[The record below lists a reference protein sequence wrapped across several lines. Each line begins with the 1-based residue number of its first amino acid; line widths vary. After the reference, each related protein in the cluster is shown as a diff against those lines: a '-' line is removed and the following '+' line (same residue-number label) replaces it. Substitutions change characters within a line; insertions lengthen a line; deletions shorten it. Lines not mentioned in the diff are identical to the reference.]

1 LQTTL
6 LTLAVAVILA
16 LVAALVGPLVID
28 WGGYRSLFETE
39 ASRFVGVDVRVNGAI
54 DARLLPSPQLT
65 LHEIEIGSGDDAV
78 RARSLGVELSLG
90 ALMRGRWHATEMQLV
105 GPRLRLGLDSSGVV
119 QAPRLAV
126 SVAPDTLTIDKL
138 GVIDGKI
145 TLTDAANGG
154 SVTLDRLWFNGEVSS
169 LLGPFRG
176 EGAVTIGGDVYPLRL
191 AAGRYGPDGTVK
203 LKLNVDPRDYPV
215 NIESDGVLTLVGG
228 KPKFDGTLSV
238 TRPAGIT
245 GHGAGRLSQPWHL
258 AGKVRAS
265 HASALLKDLEF
276 LYGSQDDGL
285 RLAGVVDFTF
295 GRQPR
300 FKAVLSGRQI
310 DVDRAVAEV
319 EGGRSSPGAALN
331 KLAGIAGRAFRPT
344 VPIQIGIG
352 VDQLTLGGDVVQNV
366 RGDVSADG
374 GSWNLDRF
382 EFRAPGFTQVRLSGR
397 LAVDG
402 DGVTFTGPANIE
414 SRDPKALTAWLEGRK
429 PPAQSDLRPLRVHGD
444 VTFGT
449 EKIAVERLTAEFAG
463 KTVAGH
469 FAYVFA
475 AGGKPS
481 KLDAALNAPE
491 LDLDL
496 ALGFG
501 KALLAGSKLERPHDM
516 AITADIGRATLAGI
530 EGRDIKARVKV
541 DADHWQID
549 RLSVA
554 DLGGAAFSAEGR
566 VAFAGPAPQGSLKID
581 FDARDLT
588 PVTALLARYAPDT
601 AQLLAHNAREMAPAN
616 LRAQLTLEGK
626 APSETRFAVNGN
638 LGKVKVALA
647 AEGQVN
653 AKKFEVGNVRVE
665 STLVADEG
673 RLLLG
678 VLGLDRIISV
688 SPGPGRLELS
698 AAGPAH
704 GELRVDGRIAAGG
717 LEANAGGSARLL
729 AGKPTASLQA
739 RIVRADMAPLRGGG
753 EALPVSFDGRI
764 GVAGK
769 DVVLSNVRAG
779 IAGTTLRGNLKVE
792 MAETRRLQGE
802 IDADSIDVPAV
813 IAAVIGMPAGRGG
826 KGKASQDAFW
836 TWSEELFG
844 AGAFGNYGGEIAIRA
859 RSVTLL
865 PRMTAREFGARLRP
879 GNDSLAIEDIA
890 GAVSGGHVTGAL
902 SLRSGADGLTTHT
915 KFSLKGV
922 DAAALLHAAARPAV
936 GGVLDV
942 SADVEATGLSPVALV
957 GSLRGSG
964 TIKLTN
970 GELAGLDPRAFDA
983 VTRAVDLGVSVD
995 SNRIADIVRRA
1006 LASGQLSVEQTEG
1019 AFTVNA
1025 GQVRLSEMTARSND
1039 ADLSLS
1045 GHLDLLDGS
1054 LDARLVL
1061 SGPNRTDGLRP
1072 DIFMALNGP
1081 VSAPLRTIDVT
1092 ALTGWLTLRAI
1103 ESQAKQVKELEE
1115 AARKR
1120 REAEQK
1126 RLEEDLKRQAAERK
1140 RQEDE
1145 ERKRREAAQEPNT
1158 PAPLPPASRSAP
1170 TGDGRF
1176 APPDSPPPASRRGSG
1191 SRPGNEPARAS
1202 TSSRPVAPLVKERQ
1216 APALPAPIDIAPP
1229 PGARGSDARPL
1240 PLAPGLLRPEASVG
1254 PQQ

>member
-39 ASRFVGVDVRVNGAI
+39 ASRLVGLDVRVNGKI
-54 DARLLPSPQLT
+54 NARLLPSPQLT

-78 RARSLGVELSLG
+78 RARSLGIELSLG
-90 ALMRGRWHATEMQLV
+90 ALMRGRWHATEMQLA
-105 GPRLRLGLDSSGVV
+105 GPILRLGLDPSGVV

-126 SVAPDTLTIDKL
+126 NVAPDTLTIDKL
-138 GVIDGKI
+138 SVIDGRI
-145 TLTDAANGG
+145 TLTDAANRG
-154 SVTLDRLWFNGEVSS
+154 SVILDRVWFNGDAGS

-203 LKLNVDPRDYPV
+203 LKLNVDPRDYPI
-215 NIESDGVLTLVGG
+215 NIESDGTLTLAGG
-228 KPKFDGTLSV
+228 RPKFDGTLSV
-238 TRPAGIT
+238 TRPAGIA
-245 GHGAGRLSQPWHL
+245 GHGTGRLSQPWHL
-258 AGKVRAS
+258 AGKIRAS
-265 HASALLKDLEF
+265 HASALMRDLEL
-276 LYGSQDDGL
+276 LYGSQNDGL
-285 RLAGVVDFTF
+285 RLTGVVDFTF
-295 GRQPR
+295 GKRPG

-319 EGGRSSPGAALN
+319 EGGVSSPGAALSR
-331 KLAGIAGRAFRPT
+331 LVGIAGRAFRPT

-352 VDQLTLGGDVVQNV
+352 VDQLTLGGDVVQNL
-366 RGDVSADG
+366 RGDITANS

-397 LAVDG
+397 LAVNG
-402 DGVTFTGPANIE
+402 DSVTFTGPADIE

-429 PPAQSDLRPLRVHGD
+429 PPAQSDLRPLRVHGA

-449 EKIAVERLTAEFAG
+449 EKIAIERLTAEFAR

-481 KLDAALNAPE
+481 RLDAALNAPE

-530 EGRDIKARVKV
+530 EGRDIKVRIKV
-541 DADHWQID
+541 DADHWQIHQ
-549 RLSVA
+549 LSVA

-566 VAFAGPAPQGSLKID
+566 VAFAGPAPQGSLKVD

-601 AQLLAHNAREMAPAN
+601 ARMLERNARKMVPAS
-616 LRAQLTLEGK
+616 LRAQLTLEAK
-626 APSETRFAVNGN
+626 APSETRFGINGS

-647 AEGQVN
+647 GEGQVD
-653 AKKFEVGNVRVE
+653 AKNLEFGTMRVE
-665 STLVADEG
+665 SALDADEG
-673 RLLLG
+673 SLLLG
-678 VLGLDRIISV
+678 VLGLDRVV
-688 SPGPGRLELS
+688 SAGPGPGRLKLS
-698 AAGPAH
+698 AAGPAR
-704 GELRVDGRIAAGG
+704 GELRVDGRITAGG
-717 LEANAGGSARLL
+717 LEANASGSARLF
-729 AGKPTASLQA
+729 AGKPTASLHA
-739 RIVRADMAPLRGGG
+739 RIVRADMAPLRGSG

-779 IAGTTLRGNLKVE
+779 IAGTTLRANLNVE
-792 MAETRRLQGE
+792 MGEPRRLQGE
-802 IDADSIDVPAV
+802 VDADAIDAPAV
-813 IAAVIGMPAGRGG
+813 VAAMIGMPAGKGG
-826 KGKASQDAFW
+826 KEKGSQDAFW
-836 TWSEELFG
+836 AWSDALFG
-844 AGAFGNYGGEIAIRA
+844 AGAFGKYGGEVAIRA

-865 PRMTAREFGARLRP
+865 SRVTAREFGAKLRL
-879 GNDSLAIEDIA
+879 GNDSLAIEDIT

-902 SLRSGADGLTTHT
+902 SLRSGTDGLTAHT
-915 KFSLKGV
+915 KFSLKGA
-922 DAAALLHAAARPAV
+922 DAAVLLHAPARPAV
-936 GGVLDV
+936 SGVLDL

-964 TIKLTN
+964 TIKLAKA
-970 GELAGLDPRAFDA
+970 ELAGLDPRAFDA
-983 VTRAVDLGVSVD
+983 VTRAVDLGVAVD
-995 SNRIADIVRRA
+995 SNRIADIVRKA
-1006 LASGQLSVEQTEG
+1006 LASGQLSVERAEG

-1025 GQVRLSEMTARSND
+1025 GQVSLSAIAAHSNA

-1045 GHLDLLDGS
+1045 GNLDLLDGS

-1061 SGPNRTDGLRP
+1061 SGASKTDSVRP
-1072 DIFMALNGP
+1072 DIFMALHGP
-1081 VSAPLRTIDVT
+1081 VSAPSRTIDVS

-1103 ESQAKQVKELEE
+1103 ENQAKQVRELEE

-1120 REAEQK
+1120 REVEQK

-1140 RQEDE
+1140 REEE
-1145 ERKRREAAQEPNT
+1145 ERKRQEAAQEQNK
-1158 PAPLPPASRSAP
+1158 PA
-1170 TGDGRF
+1170 
-1176 APPDSPPPASRRGSG
+1176 SPPPANQSAPNSDGRFVPPDSLPPALRRGSG
-1191 SRPGNEPARAS
+1191 SRSGNEPVRAS
-1202 TSSRPVAPLVKERQ
+1202 TSDRAVPPLVRERQ

-1229 PGARGSDARPL
+1229 PGARGSDASPL
-1240 PLAPGLLRPEASVG
+1240 PLAPSLLRPEASVG
-1254 PQQ
+1254 PQR

>member
-1 LQTTL
+1 
-6 LTLAVAVILA
+6 
-16 LVAALVGPLVID
+16 
-28 WGGYRSLFETE
+28 LFETE
-39 ASRFVGVDVRVNGAI
+39 ASRLVGLDVRVNGEI

-65 LHEIEIGSGDDAV
+65 LHEIAIGAGDDAV
-78 RARSLGVELSLG
+78 RARSLGIELSLG

-105 GPRLRLGLDSSGVV
+105 GPRLRLVLDSSGVV

-145 TLTDAANGG
+145 TLTDAANRG
-154 SVTLDRLWFNGEVSS
+154 SVTLDRLWFNGEANS
-169 LLGPFRG
+169 LLGPLRG
-176 EGAVTIGGDVYPLRL
+176 EGAVTIGGDIYPFRL
-191 AAGRYGPDGTVK
+191 AAGRYGADGTVK
-203 LKLNVDPRDYPV
+203 LKLNVDPRDYPI
-215 NIESDGVLTLVGG
+215 NIESDGTLSLAAGR
-228 KPKFDGTLSV
+228 PKFDGTLSV
-238 TRPAGIT
+238 TRPAGIA
-245 GHGAGRLSQPWHL
+245 GHGTGRLSQPWHL

-265 HASALLKDLEF
+265 HASALIRDLEF

-295 GRQPR
+295 GKQPR
-300 FKAVLSGRQI
+300 FKAVLSGRQV
-310 DVDRAVAEV
+310 DLDRAVAEA
-319 EGGRSSPGAALN
+319 EGGRSSPGAALS
-331 KLAGIAGRAFRPT
+331 KLAGIAGKAFRPRL
-344 VPIQIGIG
+344 PIQIGIG

-366 RGDVSADG
+366 RGDVTADG
-374 GSWNLDRF
+374 GGWNLDRF

-402 DGVTFTGPANIE
+402 DDVRFTGPADIE

-429 PPAQSDLRPLRVHGD
+429 APAQSDLRPMRVHGD

-449 EKIAVERLTAEFAG
+449 EKIAIERLTAEFAR

-475 AGGKPS
+475 AGSGPS
-481 KLDAALNAPE
+481 RLDAALNAPE

-501 KALLAGSKLERPHDM
+501 KALLAGSRLERPHDM

-566 VAFAGPAPQGSLKID
+566 VALAGAAPQGSLKVD

-588 PVTALLARYAPDT
+588 PVTTLLARYAPDT
-601 AQLLAHNAREMAPAN
+601 ARFLERNAREMAPAS

-626 APSETRFAVNGN
+626 APSETRFGINGS
-638 LGKVKVALA
+638 LGKVKIALA
-647 AEGQVN
+647 GEGQVD
-653 AKKFEVGNVRVE
+653 AKKLEVGTLRVE
-665 STLVADEG
+665 STLDADEG

-678 VLGLDRIISV
+678 VLGLDRLLRV
-688 SPGPGRLELS
+688 GPGPGKLKLS
-698 AAGPAH
+698 AAGPAR
-704 GELRVDGRIAAGG
+704 GELRVDGRITAGG
-717 LEANAGGSARLL
+717 LEANASGSARVL

-739 RIVRADMAPLRGGG
+739 SILRADMAPLRGGG

-769 DVVLSNVRAG
+769 DVELSNVRAG
-779 IAGTTLRGNLKVE
+779 VAGTTLRGNLKVE
-792 MAETRRLQGE
+792 IAETRRLQGE
-802 IDADSIDVPAV
+802 IDADAINIPAV
-813 IAAVIGMPAGRGG
+813 IAAVIGMPPGKGG
-826 KGKASQDAFW
+826 KEKVSQDAFW

-844 AGAFGNYGGEIAIRA
+844 AGAFGDYGGEVAIRA
-859 RSVTLL
+859 RSVTLV
-865 PRMTAREFGARLRP
+865 PKMTAREFGAKLRP
-879 GNDSLAIEDIA
+879 GNDSLVIEDMT
-890 GAVSGGHVTGAL
+890 GAVAGGHVTGAL
-902 SLRSGADGLTTHT
+902 SLRSGADGLTAHA
-915 KFSLKGV
+915 KFSLKGA

-936 GGVLDV
+936 SGVLDL

-964 TIKLTN
+964 TIKLAN
-970 GELAGLDPRAFDA
+970 AELAGLDPRTFDT

-995 SNRIADIVRRA
+995 SSRIADVVRKA
-1006 LASGQLSVEQTEG
+1006 LASGQLSVEQAEG

-1025 GQVRLSEMTARSND
+1025 GQVRLSETTARSNE

-1045 GHLDLLDGS
+1045 GNLDLLDGS

-1061 SGPNRTDGLRP
+1061 SGANQTDGVRP
-1072 DIFMALNGP
+1072 DIFMALHGP
-1081 VSAPLRTIDVT
+1081 VSAPSRTIDVS

-1103 ESQAKQVKELEE
+1103 ETQAKQVKELEE

-1120 REAEQK
+1120 REAEQR
-1126 RLEEDLKRQAAERK
+1126 RLEEEVKRQAAERM
-1140 RQEDE
+1140 RQEE
-1145 ERKRREAAQEPNT
+1145 ERKRREAAQEQN
-1158 PAPLPPASRSAP
+1158 APTSLPPASQSAP
-1170 TGDGRF
+1170 SSDGRF
-1176 APPDSPPPASRRGSG
+1176 APPDTVAPASRRGSG
-1191 SRPGNEPARAS
+1191 GRSGNEPVRAS
-1202 TSSRPVAPLVKERQ
+1202 GSNRAIAPHARERQ
-1216 APALPAPIDIAPP
+1216 APALPAPIDITPP
-1229 PGARGSDARPL
+1229 PGPRGSGASPL

-1254 PQQ
+1254 PER